1 MRAAN
6 LLLQAVFARLG
17 GSQELTAL
25 IGADGI
31 FDRLVAGAKL
41 PCLVLGELD
50 SRDFSTAT
58 ETGEEHL
65 LTIEVWSDFS
75 GRRPALEIAGLVAA
89 LLQDA
94 VLDLGNAGTVLVN
107 LEHRGTRS
115 RREAKTKLFLA
126 EVRLRA
132 VTE

>member
-1 MRAAN
+1 MTTAN
-6 LLLQAVFARLG
+6 LLLQAIFARLAG
-17 GSQELTAL
+17 AAALTAL
-25 IGADGI
+25 IGANGVR
-31 FDRLVAGAKL
+31 DRLVAGSKL

-58 ETGEEHL
+58 EPAEEHF
-65 LTIEVWSDFS
+65 LTIEVWSDVS
-75 GRRPALEIAGLVAA
+75 GRRQALDIAGLVAS

-94 VLDLGNAGTVLVN
+94 ALVLGGGAVLVN
-107 LEHRGTRS
+107 LEHSSTVS

-126 EVRLRA
+126 EVKLRA